1 MNFGKVKAV
10 FFILVFFLVLALVVN
25 AALGLDAKKHP
36 AQPEE
41 PEQTEQTEIV
51 PEQPAQ
57 ETPVPIPTW
66 APAPTPPPANR
77 PASNPAPQQQQPQQ
91 QQPQQNT
98 PVAAP
103 TPAPTPAP
111 RPAGQSLGSDS
122 FRSATGAGLEL
133 VCDWS
138 AVSAADNK
146 AEVTLTVSIESSTIY
161 LNEWQ
166 DCIGLRV
173 GDQTGTLTQPALS
186 YEGGKTTHSVGSKT
200 FTVSLA
206 GGSSLPVAV
215 EWHYNGTYSGVAL
228 DVIECGGTINLG

>member
-77 PASNPAPQQQQPQQ
+77 PASNPAPQQQPQQ

-111 RPAGQSLGSDS
+111 RPAGQSLGSGG

-133 VCDWS
+133 ICDWS

-186 YEGGKTTHSVGSKT
+186 YEGGKTTHSVGTKT

>member
-77 PASNPAPQQQQPQQ
+77 PASNPAPQQQPQQ

>member
-77 PASNPAPQQQQPQQ
+77 PASNPTPQQQPQQ

-111 RPAGQSLGSDS
+111 RPAGQSLGSGG

>member
-36 AQPEE
+36 VQPEE
-41 PEQTEQTEIV
+41 PEQPAQEEIA

-77 PASNPAPQQQQPQQ
+77 PASNPAPQQQPQQ

-111 RPAGQSLGSDS
+111 RPAGQSLGSGG

-186 YEGGKTTHSVGSKT
+186 YEGGKTTHSVGTKT

>member
-36 AQPEE
+36 VQPEE
-41 PEQTEQTEIV
+41 PEQHEQTEIV

-91 QQPQQNT
+91 QPQQNT

-111 RPAGQSLGSDS
+111 RPAGQNLGSDS

-133 VCDWS
+133 ICDWS

-215 EWHYNGTYSGVAL
+215 EWGVVL

>member
-77 PASNPAPQQQQPQQ
+77 PASNPAPQQQPQQ

-111 RPAGQSLGSDS
+111 RPAGQNLGSDS

-133 VCDWS
+133 ICDWS

>member
-10 FFILVFFLVLALVVN
+10 FFILVFFFFLALVVN

-77 PASNPAPQQQQPQQ
+77 PASNPAPQQQPQQ

-111 RPAGQSLGSDS
+111 RPAGQNLGSDS

-133 VCDWS
+133 ICDWS

>member
-10 FFILVFFLVLALVVN
+10 FFIAVFFLVLALVVN

-41 PEQTEQTEIV
+41 PEQPAQEEIV
-51 PEQPAQ
+51 PQPVQ

-77 PASNPAPQQQQPQQ
+77 PASNPAPQQQPQ
-91 QQPQQNT
+91 QQNT
-98 PVAAP
+98 PAAAP
-103 TPAPTPAP
+103 TPVPTPAP
-111 RPAGQSLGSDS
+111 RPAGQNLGSGG

-133 VCDWS
+133 ICDWS
-138 AVSAADNK
+138 AVSVADNK

-186 YEGGKTTHSVGSKT
+186 YEGGRTTHSVGSRT

-206 GGSSLPVAV
+206 GGNSFPVAV
-215 EWHYNGTYSGVAL
+215 EWHYNGTYSGVQI
-228 DVIECGGTINLG
+228 DVVECGGTINLG

>member
-10 FFILVFFLVLALVVN
+10 FFIAVFFLVLALVVN

-41 PEQTEQTEIV
+41 PEQPAQEEIV
-51 PEQPAQ
+51 PQPVQ

-77 PASNPAPQQQQPQQ
+77 PASNPTPQQQPQQ
-91 QQPQQNT
+91 QNT
-98 PVAAP
+98 PAAAP
-103 TPAPTPAP
+103 TPVPTPAP
-111 RPAGQSLGSDS
+111 RPAGQNLGSGG

-133 VCDWS
+133 ICDWS
-138 AVSAADNK
+138 AVSVADNK

-186 YEGGKTTHSVGSKT
+186 YEGGRTTHSVGSRT

-206 GGSSLPVAV
+206 GGNSFPVAV
-215 EWHYNGTYSGVAL
+215 EWHYNGTYSGVQI
-228 DVIECGGTINLG
+228 DVVECGGTINLG

>member
-91 QQPQQNT
+91 QPQQNT

-111 RPAGQSLGSDS
+111 GPAGQSLGSGG

-133 VCDWS
+133 ICDWS

>member
-36 AQPEE
+36 VQPEE

-77 PASNPAPQQQQPQQ
+77 PASNPAPQQPQQ

>member
-36 AQPEE
+36 VQPEE
-41 PEQTEQTEIV
+41 PEQPAQEEIV

-77 PASNPAPQQQQPQQ
+77 PASNPAPQQQPQQ

-111 RPAGQSLGSDS
+111 RPAGQSLGSGG

-173 GDQTGTLTQPALS
+173 GDQTGTMTQPALS
-186 YEGGKTTHSVGSKT
+186 YEGGKTTHSVGTKT

>member
-77 PASNPAPQQQQPQQ
+77 PASNPAPQQPQQ

>member
-36 AQPEE
+36 VQPEE
-41 PEQTEQTEIV
+41 PEQPAQEEIA

-77 PASNPAPQQQQPQQ
+77 PASNPAPQQQPQQ

-111 RPAGQSLGSDS
+111 RPAGQSLGSGG

-133 VCDWS
+133 ICDWS

>member
-36 AQPEE
+36 VQPEE

-77 PASNPAPQQQQPQQ
+77 PASNPAPQQPQQ

-186 YEGGKTTHSVGSKT
+186 YEGGKTTHSVGTKT

>member
-77 PASNPAPQQQQPQQ
+77 PASNPAPQQQPQQ

-111 RPAGQSLGSDS
+111 RPAGQSLGSGG

-186 YEGGKTTHSVGSKT
+186 YEGGKTTHSVGTKT

>member
-36 AQPEE
+36 VQPEE

-91 QQPQQNT
+91 QPQQNT

-111 RPAGQSLGSDS
+111 RPAGQSLGSGG

-133 VCDWS
+133 ICDWS

-146 AEVTLTVSIESSTIY
+146 AEVTLTVS
-161 LNEWQ
+161 NEWQ

>member
-10 FFILVFFLVLALVVN
+10 FFIAVFFLVLALVVN

-36 AQPEE
+36 VQPEE
-41 PEQTEQTEIV
+41 PEQPAQEEIV

-77 PASNPAPQQQQPQQ
+77 PASNPAPQQQQPQ
-91 QQPQQNT
+91 PQQNT

-111 RPAGQSLGSDS
+111 RPAGQNLGSGG

-146 AEVTLTVSIESSTIY
+146 AEVTLTVSIESATIY

-186 YEGGKTTHSVGSKT
+186 YEGGKTTHSVGSRT

-215 EWHYNGTYSGVAL
+215 EWHYNGTYSGVQI
-228 DVIECGGTINLG
+228 DVVECGGTINLG

>member
-91 QQPQQNT
+91 QPQQNT

-111 RPAGQSLGSDS
+111 RPAGQSLGSGG

-133 VCDWS
+133 ICDWS